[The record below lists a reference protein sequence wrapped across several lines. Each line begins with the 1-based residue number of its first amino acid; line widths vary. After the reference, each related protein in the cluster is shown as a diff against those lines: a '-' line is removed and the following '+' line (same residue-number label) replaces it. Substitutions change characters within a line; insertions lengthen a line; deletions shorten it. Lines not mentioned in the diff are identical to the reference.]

1 MSWIIGALLYWAIGL
16 LVVVFWLYPRLQRWA
31 DSLNEL
37 TDAIRDMRLAGHYVS
52 WAFWCFF
59 NLTIWSVISLFWPIL
74 MFLTRGH
81 FEGETDQ

>member
-1 MSWIIGALLYWAIGL
+1 MSWIIGALFYWAIGL

-37 TDAIRDMRLAGHYVS
+37 TDAIRDMRLDGYYVS

-59 NLTIWSVISLFWPIL
+59 NLTVWSVISLFWPIL
-74 MFLTRGH
+74 MFLTQGH
-81 FEGETDQ
+81 FEEDPE